1 MDSQIPVTSPSPTMH
16 AAQQGGIF
24 PNVEEASS
32 EIIDSEDLHN
42 YLDSAMS
49 KSVTKAIQSAM
60 GMMSSN
66 MAQSISSAL
75 ATHSKA
81 APTPPPSKG
90 KRALPAA
97 PGKKASCNTHH
108 TMPHASKLIK
118 MGKATPAEDAVVTP
132 RERARYRAKTV
143 RSWKSA
149 KADNDSSQS
158 DSMSEEVLEESEDPD
173 VLISED
179 EFPVGQTVGQVPPL
193 VPTETSALI
202 DLQGEPLFDPT
213 NLHHPRSAEWF
224 PTDHIAQYI
233 AFRVRNPLDKA
244 SHNKL
249 RAECPRPTVPDM
261 ACDTPEVD
269 PKIAQFLGK
278 TGWKTKKGLD
288 FSLKVCQDKVLDIMG
303 PCAKI
308 FELVE
313 SGLSTDTPVDLPA
326 IKGWI
331 QRVICLIGNA
341 NTALAVERRKAI
353 LLKIEPKLV
362 NMATNEPGPQAKG
375 MLFGDNFV
383 KELGSFVQTFTA
395 IDKAQSSMKRV
406 FTTKVFGGAG
416 RYRGRLPGRGSRGPF
431 RGSRG
436 PGSSR
441 TSFADSRPPPAT
453 FFPQR
458 SRPWQNRGARGS
470 YQSRRPYGKDQA
482 NSPFFPYKSRWQAPI
497 LSTSLGRHYV
507 RHLGITDG
515 DRLSYRF
522 SDNPLSGFFPSY
534 DSVLPRGQRISFPR
548 GHQPFLERSNQKG
561 SSNLP
566 GLPKQSIPGPQER
579 RRYSPCDQ
587 SPSSECLR
595 HVPTFQDGR
604 HSLFKRPTAHGRL
617 DGQAGPSGRVPDS
630 PSHTRSSTVPS
641 IHVGS
646 HNLAVYLSPLRSL
659 FRPLVLHQATQ
670 TSYGLAQ
677 KERGSSDHIP
687 GRFTHYVSGF
697 CHSEHPSELDHGS
710 PPDLGFLDQPRK
722 INTHAF
728 PHYGVPGVRY
738 QLTPRFIT
746 PSNGKGEINQER
758 DKESPFVTSNLPV
771 PSGSNHRSPV
781 RIHSSHFSR
790 PSSLQGATTVEDPFL
805 TTRDDLR
812 SFHPVGLRS
821 QRRTLLVVDPHG
833 SMERESNLRHGS
845 GFSGGIGRK
854 PTRLGRTVRHLIHRW
869 MLVSARK
876 QPAYQLPGASGW
888 RICSTE
894 FRTDVSK
901 LLHTVASGQHRC
913 SPLHQPPGWHEI
925 PGTIP
930 SSYNLL
936 DLLPRTQ
943 HIGASGTYSRP
954 IQCGRRLEFPT
965 LHRLQRLA
973 APPIPIPQIGTSLG
987 SLIYRPLRLS
997 PEHATTTFLQLETRS
1012 GGSGDRCV
1020 PATVASEQALCVSPI
1035 LPHIPHTAPPPLQ
1048 RNITGVGDPLVGYS
1062 TMVPHA
1068 VGNVHGFSSSPS
1080 ILERSDHRP
1089 PRVSTPAINDRS
1101 VTLNSMAD
1109 IRGPWFVADVSQ
1121 TTLSLLEGAWAPGT
1135 RRAYRHAW
1143 GSWANWC
1150 MEHHT
1155 DPTVATVNVML
1166 QFLTSLFEDGRAY
1179 RSINVYRSAI
1189 SAGHLGFEGVPAG
1202 RHILVCRLLK
1212 GIRLNRPPRPRYS
1225 CLWDVNV
1232 VFILFQSWPNN
1243 CDLSLQQLS
1252 AKLAMLCCL
1261 ISCKRVSDVRAL
1273 DISARSF
1280 TPEGVSF
1287 DISRRTK
1294 TSITSVFY
1302 PAFPRNPKLCPVLC
1316 LKEYEL
1322 RTLPFRT
1329 QSRPELFLALRRTHS
1344 PISTTSLA
1352 RWIKWVLTEAGVD
1365 TTVFT
1370 PHSTRGAMAS
1380 KAFTLGCRLEDLLK
1394 AADWS
1399 RESTFKE
1406 FYFRVP
1412 EHFTSSVIDQ
1422 L

>member
-24 PNVEEASS
+24 PNIEEASS

-66 MAQSISSAL
+66 IAQSISSAL

-90 KRALPAA
+90 KLALPAA
-97 PGKKASCNTHH
+97 PGKKASCKTHH

-118 MGKATPAEDAVVTP
+118 MGKATPAEDVVVTP

-173 VLISED
+173 ILISED

-244 SHNKL
+244 SRNKL

-383 KELGSFVQTFTA
+383 KELGSFVQTFTV

-470 YQSRRPYGKDQA
+470 YQSRRPYEDRELVSQEVTSLFSKGAIRKV
-482 NSPFFPYKSRWQAPI
+482 PP
-497 LSTSLGRHYV
+497 TSLGSLSNLFLV
-507 RHLGITDG
+507 PKKGGGIRPVINLRPLNAFVMYQHFKMEGIHCLRDLLLMG
-515 DRLSYRF
+515 DWMVKLDLQDAYLTVPVTP
-522 SDNPLSGFFPSY
+522 D
-534 DSVLPRGQRISFPR
+534 
-548 GHQPFLERSNQKG
+548 HQPYLQFMWDHTIWQFTCLPFG
-561 SSNLP
+561 LSSAPWCFTKL
-566 GLPKQSIPGPQER
+566 LK
-579 RRYSPCDQ
+579 
-587 SPSSECLR
+587 
-595 HVPTFQDGR
+595 
-604 HSLFKRPTAHGRL
+604 
-617 DGQAGPSGRVPDS
+617 
-630 PSHTRSSTVPS
+630 
-641 IHVGS
+641 
-646 HNLAVYLSPLRSL
+646 
-659 FRPLVLHQATQ
+659 
-670 TSYGLAQ
+670 TSYGLPQ

-710 PPDLGFLDQPRK
+710 PPELGFLDQPRK

-746 PSNGKGEINQER
+746 PSKGKGEINQER
-758 DKESPFVTSNLPV
+758 DKESPFVTSNLPA

-790 PSSLQGATTVEDPFL
+790 PSSLQGAATVEDPFL

-812 SFHPVGLRS
+812 SFHPIGLRS

-833 SMERESNLRHGS
+833 GMERESNLRHGS

-1012 GGSGDRCV
+1012 GGSGNRCV

-1035 LPHIPHTAPPPLQ
+1035 LPHIPHTAPPPSQ

-1089 PRVSTPAINDRS
+1089 PRVSTPAISDRS

-1109 IRGPWFVADVSQ
+1109 IRGPWFVADISQ

-1329 QSRPELFLALRRTHS
+1329 QSRPELFLALRRPHS

-1365 TTVFT
+1365 TAVFT

>member
-1 MDSQIPVTSPSPTMH
+1 MH

-24 PNVEEASS
+24 PNIEEASS
-32 EIIDSEDLHN
+32 DIIDSEDLHN

-66 MAQSISSAL
+66 IAQSISSAL

-97 PGKKASCNTHH
+97 PGKKASCKTHH

-143 RSWKSA
+143 RSWRSA

-244 SHNKL
+244 SRNKL

-395 IDKAQSSMKRV
+395 IDKAQSSMKRF

-431 RGSRG
+431 RGSRR

-470 YQSRRPYGKDQA
+470 YQSRRPYEDREFVSQEVTSLFSKGAIRKV
-482 NSPFFPYKSRWQAPI
+482 PP
-497 LSTSLGRHYV
+497 TSLGFLSNLFLVPKRGGGIRPVINLRPLNAFVMYQHFKMEGIHCLRDLLLMGDWMVKLDLQDEYLTV
-507 RHLGITDG
+507 PVTPDHQPYIQFMWDHTICQFTCLPFGLSSAPWCFTKLLKPVMGFLRRKGVRLIIYLDDLLIMSQDFATLNTHLNWTMDLLQNLGFLINLEKSILTPSRTMEFLGFAINSPHGSLHLPKAKVKSIKKEIKKVLSLPLISLRHLARIIGHLSASIQAIFPG
-515 DRLSYRF
+515 PLHYRVLQQLKIRSLRLGMTYDHSIPLDYGAREELSWWLTHMEAWNGRAIF
-522 SDNPLSGFFPSY
+522 GTVPDLVVESDASLLGWGAQCGTLSTGGCWS
-534 DSVLPRGQRISFPR
+534 LQ
-548 GHQPFLERSNQKG
+548 E
-561 SSNLP
+561 SNLHINC
-566 GLPKQSIPGPQER
+566 LELLAREFAVRSFARTSRNCSI
-579 RRYSPCDQ
+579 
-587 SPSSECLR
+587 L
-595 HVPTFQDGR
+595 
-604 HSLFKRPTAHGRL
+604 LRL
-617 DGQAGPSGRVPDS
+617 DNTAAVRYINHLGG
-630 PSHTRSSTVPS
+630 TRS
-641 IHVGS
+641 
-646 HNLAVYLSPLRSL
+646 LALS
-659 FRPLVLHQATQ
+659 HQAT
-670 TSYGLAQ
+670 TFWTFCLAHNISVQ
-677 KERGSSDHIP
+677 AEHIP
-687 GRFTHYVSGF
+687 GLSNVDADWNSRHFTDSSDWRLHQSLFHRLELLWGPLYIDLFASRLNMQLQRFYSWRPDPEALATDAFLQQWPPNRHY
-697 CHSEHPSELDHGS
+697 
-710 PPDLGFLDQPRK
+710 
-722 INTHAF
+722 AF
-728 PHYGVPGVRY
+728 P
-738 QLTPRFIT
+738 
-746 PSNGKGEINQER
+746 
-758 DKESPFVTSNLPV
+758 PFCLIS
-771 PSGSNHRSPV
+771 
-781 RIHSSHFSR
+781 
-790 PSSLQGATTVEDPFL
+790 
-805 TTRDDLR
+805 
-812 SFHPVGLRS
+812 
-821 QRRTLLVVDPHG
+821 RTLLH
-833 SMERESNLRHGS
+833 LRRS
-845 GFSGGIGRK
+845 
-854 PTRLGRTVRHLIHRW
+854 
-869 MLVSARK
+869 
-876 QPAYQLPGASGW
+876 
-888 RICSTE
+888 
-894 FRTDVSK
+894 
-901 LLHTVASGQHRC
+901 
-913 SPLHQPPGWHEI
+913 
-925 PGTIP
+925 
-930 SSYNLL
+930 
-936 DLLPRTQ
+936 
-943 HIGASGTYSRP
+943 
-954 IQCGRRLEFPT
+954 
-965 LHRLQRLA
+965 
-973 APPIPIPQIGTSLG
+973 GTSLV
-987 SLIYRPLRLS
+987 L
-997 PEHATTTFLQLETRS
+997 
-1012 GGSGDRCV
+1012 
-1020 PATVASEQALCVSPI
+1020 
-1035 LPHIPHTAPPPLQ
+1035 
-1048 RNITGVGDPLVGYS
+1048 
-1062 TMVPHA
+1062 
-1068 VGNVHGFSSSPS
+1068 
-1080 ILERSDHRP
+1080 RSDHRP

-1302 PAFPRNPKLCPVLC
+1302 PAFPHNPKLCPVLC
-1316 LKEYEL
+1316 LKKYEL

-1329 QSRPELFLALRRTHS
+1329 QSRPELFLALRRPHS

-1380 KAFTLGCRLEDLLK
+1380 KAFTLRCRLEDLLK